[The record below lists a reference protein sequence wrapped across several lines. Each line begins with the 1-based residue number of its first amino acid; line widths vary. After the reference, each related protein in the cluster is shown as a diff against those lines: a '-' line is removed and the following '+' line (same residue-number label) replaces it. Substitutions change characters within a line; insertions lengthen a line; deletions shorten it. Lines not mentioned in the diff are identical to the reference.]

1 MLSLLKLNH
10 NQQKTEN
17 ILTNMLDI
25 KQRALIMHRI
35 KEVINQP
42 HIGLMVDSSQL
53 TFLLCS
59 KSHDTKTR
67 VNIKNPARSI

>member
-59 KSHDTKTR
+59 KSH
-67 VNIKNPARSI
+67 